1 LTCLR
6 EYRRDES
13 VDAWMCDCF
22 QRYWREENKNRKRI
36 KDNIRKKRKQWPL
49 CIENRNE
56 QFAFVGLTKSNTGV
70 LSAHGT
76 AGANDL

>member
-1 LTCLR
+1 
-6 EYRRDES
+6 
-13 VDAWMCDCF
+13 MCDCF
-22 QRYWREENKNRKRI
+22 QRYWGEENKNRKRI